1 MSRNENRIDPR
12 VKRTRQLFRQA
23 LMDLIPEKGYHA
35 ITIQDIAD
43 RATLNRATFY
53 LHYRDKDD
61 LLYTGMREVLDE
73 LSANN
78 PLPIDEAS
86 VLSAEEMRTT
96 IELDLKLVAQNIGFY
111 RAMLGEHGV
120 WGFAYTLQKYFYEIT
135 QYRLISVF
143 GKLPKGPVPPE
154 IVLAYVT
161 SAYVG
166 TIQWWVEQDMPYTI
180 SEMADYLVRL
190 YAVGIFQALG
200 LEPGFNQH
208 ETKDGTSLP

>member
-1 MSRNENRIDPR
+1 MSKNEKKIDPR
-12 VKRTRQLFRQA
+12 VKRTRQLLRQA

-73 LSANN
+73 LSATN
-78 PLPIDEAS
+78 PLPKEES
-86 VLSAEEMRTT
+86 GVLSVEETHTT
-96 IELDLKLVAQNIGFY
+96 IELDLKLVAQNISFY

-120 WGFAYTLQKYFYEIT
+120 WGFAHALQKYFYEIT
-135 QYRLISVF
+135 ENRLTSVF
-143 GKLPKGPVPPE
+143 GKLPEGPVPPE

-166 TIQWWVEQDMPYTI
+166 IIQWWVEQDMPYSI
-180 SEMADYLVRL
+180 SEMADNLVQL
-190 YAVGIFQALG
+190 YAMGIYQAFG
-200 LEPGFNQH
+200 LQPSVNSDD
-208 ETKDGTSLP
+208 TN